1 MTPEQIQLVRTTWEV
16 AAADPDTLTTN
27 FYAHLFAIDS
37 GIARMFGGVDMASQK
52 KKVAQALAVVVT
64 ALDDVDSLLPA
75 LSALGKRHVKYG
87 VESRHFDAVGDALIW
102 ALRDSLGNAF
112 TADVQHA
119 WADAYAVVASVM
131 RRPLER
137 SDPQALHQHAAN

>member
-1 MTPEQIQLVRTTWEV
+1 MTPEEVQLVRATWEV
-16 AAADPDTLTTN
+16 AARDPDILTTN

-64 ALDDVDSLLPA
+64 ALDDLDALLPA

-87 VESRHFDAVGDALIW
+87 VESRHFDAVGDALTW
-102 ALRDSLGNAF
+102 ALRDSLGDLF
-112 TADVQHA
+112 TADVQRA
-119 WADAYAVVASVM
+119 WGDAYAVVASVM

-137 SDPQALHQHAAN
+137 GETRPSLQSAS